1 MQHSLIHLTAIST
14 FLTIAGHTAVAQ
26 VMVPAPGATPASP
39 AFTPPPPPPPP
50 QPQPAPEPEM
60 AVPDLVSKDAGGKLV
75 MLGLP
80 TEEAAVLKMG
90 IKADQQSK
98 FDQIRKERSALYDR
112 HLTTHLKDIMALRD
126 VTPMINEPA
135 DLGSTIKWLIP
146 ARAAVLP
153 MQLSKMLTGAGVIS
167 TREAEVVQKAVDG
180 YVKAATDQVKTDFKD
195 KTMEQGVEVAR
206 FNFKRMS
213 VEPVR
218 EFDRM
223 ALTLANNWT
232 TVKTGLGE
240 LTPEATA
247 AAAAMTGTGDS
258 KAKVEGAV
266 TLLKAL
272 PPETAAKALEAVWA
286 PLPANRLVP
295 DSALQPQV
303 TAPTRPPAGISARP
317 IVVPANAPGGAPG
330 AAPGPGSGAAPN
342 AGSGGA
348 PAPVPT
354 ATPAAPAKG
363 TAPASAPKP
372 AAAPGQPK

>member
-1 MQHSLIHLTAIST
+1 MQRSLIRITAITT
-14 FLTIAGHTAVAQ
+14 FLTIAGHAAMAQ
-26 VMVPAPGATPASP
+26 VMVPAPAATPASP

-50 QPQPAPEPEM
+50 PPQPAPEPEM
-60 AVPDLVSKDAGGKLV
+60 AIPDLVSKDANGKLV
-75 MLGLP
+75 LLSVP

-90 IKADQQSK
+90 VKADQQSK

-112 HLTTHLKDIMALRD
+112 HLTTHLKDMMALRD
-126 VTPMINEPA
+126 VTPKINEPA
-135 DLGSTIKWLIP
+135 DLGSTVKWLLP

-195 KTMEQGVEVAR
+195 KAIEQGVEVAR

-223 ALTLANNWT
+223 LLTLSGNWP
-232 TVKTGLGE
+232 TVKAGLGE

-247 AAAAMTGTGDS
+247 AAAAMMAASDP
-258 KAKVEGAV
+258 KAKVDAAAS
-266 TLLKAL
+266 LLSLL
-272 PPETAAKALEAVWA
+272 PPETATKALEAVWS

-295 DSALQPQV
+295 DTALQPQV
-303 TAPTRPPAGISARP
+303 TAPTRPPAGAPARP
-317 IVVPANAPGGAPG
+317 IAVPANAPGGAPG
-330 AAPGPGSGAAPN
+330 
-342 AGSGGA
+342 GA
-348 PAPVPT
+348 PA
-354 ATPAAPAKG
+354 AAPATG
-363 TAPASAPKP
+363 AAPKP
-372 AAAPGQPK
+372 APAPGQPK

>member
-1 MQHSLIHLTAIST
+1 MQRSLIRLTTIST
-14 FLTIAGHTAVAQ
+14 FLAFAGHAATAQ
-26 VMVPAPGATPASP
+26 VMVPAPAATPASP

-50 QPQPAPEPEM
+50 PPQPPAEPEM
-60 AVPDLVSKDAGGKLV
+60 LIPDLVSKDASGKLV
-75 MLGLP
+75 ILGVP
-80 TEEAAVLKMG
+80 TEEAAILKMG

-112 HLTTHLKDIMALRD
+112 HLTTYLKDMLAVRGVIPL
-126 VTPMINEPA
+126 INEPA

-167 TREAEVVQKAVDG
+167 TREAETVQKAVDG
-180 YVKAATDQVKTDFKD
+180 YVKAATEQVKIDFKD
-195 KTMEQGVEVAR
+195 KTLEQGVEVAR

-223 ALTLANNWT
+223 ALTLASNWS
-232 TVKTGLGE
+232 TVKAGLGE

-247 AAAAMTGTGDS
+247 AAAAMTAAGDP
-258 KAKVEGAV
+258 KAKVEGAA

-272 PPETAAKALEAVWA
+272 PPETASKALEAVWA

-303 TAPTRPPAGISARP
+303 TAPTRPPAGTSARP
-317 IVVPANAPGGAPG
+317 IAVPANVPGGAPGGAP
-330 AAPGPGSGAAPN
+330 A
-342 AGSGGA
+342 
-348 PAPVPT
+348 
-354 ATPAAPAKG
+354 AAPATTPT
-363 TAPASAPKP
+363 TAPATAPAPKP
-372 AAAPGQPK
+372 ATAPGQPK